1 MTVNMWNNPR
11 TRKSP
16 PALFI
21 IALPVTLLLIG
32 FPVYVATQTMSWN
45 GNFPAINLANI
56 TSRSSVV
63 EGNSTATL
71 TLTGDAEISA
81 DNTIAAQLTESGGD
95 TLVTEYKLTFDGN
108 GSSDTGGDEVGY
120 TSYESFLTTA
130 AYVTH
135 VPTDDEVDVTLYVRA
150 SNDPNNVADAGSYT
164 ATQTLTASWV
174 GP

>member
-1 MTVNMWNNPR
+1 MFKNPR

-16 PALFI
+16 PAPFI

-45 GNFPAINLANI
+45 SNFPAINLAHI

-63 EGNSTATL
+63 EGSSTATL

-81 DNTIAAQLTESGGD
+81 DNTIAARLTESGGD
-95 TLVTEYKLTFDGN
+95 TLVTEYKLAFDGN
-108 GSSDTGGDEVGY
+108 GSSDTGGLEVGY
-120 TSYESFLTTA
+120 TSYDSFLTTA
-130 AYVTH
+130 AYITH
-135 VPTDDEVDVTLYVRA
+135 VVLDDEVNVTLFVRA
-150 SNDPNNVADAGSYT
+150 SNDPNNVANAGSYA
-164 ATQTLTASWV
+164 ATQTLTASWI